1 MTQGTHTGALQ
12 QPRGVGGVGGEFR
25 RERTYVYL
33 WLTHVDVSQKPTQY
47 CKVIILQLKINKFFL
62 MGRRPK

>member
-1 MTQGTHTGALQ
+1 
-12 QPRGVGGVGGEFR
+12 VGGEFR